1 MLGDYMNAALE
12 RAHYETIEDEEPYY
26 GEIPGLDG
34 VWATGPTLESCR
46 TNLKAA
52 LEDWI
57 VFSLQRGAL
66 LPTLDGIT
74 IEPFRKAG

>member
-1 MLGDYMNAALE
+1 MLSQYIDAAIE
-12 RAHYETIEDEEPYY
+12 QATYEIIDDAEPYY

-34 VWATGPTLESCR
+34 VWATGPTLEACR
-46 TNLKAA
+46 RHLVEA

-57 VFSLQRGAL
+57 VFSLQRGAT
-66 LPTLDGIT
+66 LPTLGGIT

>member
-1 MLGDYMNAALE
+1 MLGDYMKAALE
-12 RAHYETIEDEEPYY
+12 RAHYELIEDEEPYY

-34 VWATGPTLESCR
+34 VWATGPTLEGCR
-46 TNLKAA
+46 TSLKSA

-57 VFSLQRGAL
+57 VFSLQRGAA
-66 LPTLDGIT
+66 LPALDGVT